1 MHMPDF
7 QQVLNLESS
16 NKQAMSEIKRINRLQ
31 KEEEEKLKK
40 SQEPSNI
47 VHAIEKPF
55 HLRSTVSTVM
65 CNHNI
70 IILQANPIR
79 RLIVKPVIT
88 GVDLNQACILR
99 NTRYIDIIRVLDCI
113 ALLSEL
119 ILNGLPNAVSN
130 YCQAYI
136 TFCDC
141 K

>member
-1 MHMPDF
+1 MLDF

-65 CNHNI
+65 
-70 IILQANPIR
+70 
-79 RLIVKPVIT
+79 
-88 GVDLNQACILR
+88 
-99 NTRYIDIIRVLDCI
+99 
-113 ALLSEL
+113 
-119 ILNGLPNAVSN
+119 
-130 YCQAYI
+130 
-136 TFCDC
+136 
-141 K
+141 